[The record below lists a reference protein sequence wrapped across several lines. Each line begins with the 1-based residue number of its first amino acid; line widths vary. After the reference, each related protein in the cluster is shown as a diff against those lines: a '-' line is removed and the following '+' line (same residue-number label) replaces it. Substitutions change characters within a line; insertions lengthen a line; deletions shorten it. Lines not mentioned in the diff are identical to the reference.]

1 MPNLPFDCISHV
13 INQIDN
19 RHDLFTLLTVSRG
32 VFQVAARRLYR
43 DPLHRDWP
51 RGYDPRLGKLV
62 RLLLSLSPANDNKSN
77 RLRQAVGLVDA
88 TTPIPTTTMHNYLSF
103 LRVVHWSDQLH
114 KDDFSNDMTGTW
126 RSEDFLSTLTWAFV
140 GHRLEDV
147 VELDVFEIHIMDN
160 DDVQQD
166 GR

>member
-1 MPNLPFDCISHV
+1 
-13 INQIDN
+13 
-19 RHDLFTLLTVSRG
+19 
-32 VFQVAARRLYR
+32 
-43 DPLHRDWP
+43 
-51 RGYDPRLGKLV
+51 
-62 RLLLSLSPANDNKSN
+62 
-77 RLRQAVGLVDA
+77 
-88 TTPIPTTTMHNYLSF
+88 MHNYLSF

-166 GR
+166 GRGEEGGGDGEGEEEASNPAPGDVVRRPRGDGRYLRHVSRMTNLRKIWVCRTDWWDYEWDPFYSRVEKLVLAMQREHGLQHLQECRLTPNPLVS